1 MSAQSSYASLC
12 KNSFGN
18 GAKINL
24 VVGTTSSKKN
34 EGENGAEKSET
45 AAIILGLN
53 DEEMIDADD
62 TDLTEWLSKLH
73 LHHIWK
79 KLNGLGV
86 TEIEDM
92 TLLDEE
98 DLNSL
103 DLKKIEIK
111 KLRRAIAKLE
121 ESD

>member
-1 MSAQSSYASLC
+1 MTSQSTHASISQ
-12 KNSFGN
+12 NSFGK

-24 VVGTTSSKKN
+24 VVGTSSKKN
-34 EGENGAEKSET
+34 GEKKSET

-53 DEEMIDADD
+53 DDQEMIDADD

-73 LHHIWK
+73 LHHFFK
-79 KLNGLGV
+79 KLEDLGV
-86 TEIEDM
+86 AEIEDM

-103 DLKKIEIK
+103 DLKKVQMK
-111 KLRRAIAKLE
+111 KLKRAIAKLE

>member
-1 MSAQSSYASLC
+1 MTSQSTHASISQ
-12 KNSFGN
+12 NSFGK

-24 VVGTTSSKKN
+24 VVGTSSKKN
-34 EGENGAEKSET
+34 GKEKSET

-53 DEEMIDADD
+53 NDEEMIDGDD

-73 LHHIWK
+73 LHHILK
-79 KLNGLGV
+79 KLEELGV
-86 TEIEDM
+86 AEIEDM

-103 DLKKIEIK
+103 DLKKVQMK
-111 KLRRAIAKLE
+111 KLKRAIAKLE

>member
-1 MSAQSSYASLC
+1 MTAQNTHASISQ
-12 KNSFGN
+12 NSFGT

-24 VVGTTSSKKN
+24 VVGTSSKKN
-34 EGENGAEKSET
+34 GKEKSET

-53 DEEMIDADD
+53 DDNDD
-62 TDLTEWLSKLH
+62 TKLTQWLSKLH
-73 LHHIWK
+73 LDHILK
-79 KLNGLGV
+79 KLEELGV
-86 TEIEDM
+86 AEIEDM

-103 DLKKIEIK
+103 DLKKVQMK
-111 KLRRAIAKLE
+111 KLKRAIAKLE

>member
-1 MSAQSSYASLC
+1 MTAQNTHASISQ
-12 KNSFGN
+12 NSFGT

-24 VVGTTSSKKN
+24 VVGTSSKKN
-34 EGENGAEKSET
+34 GKEKSET

-53 DEEMIDADD
+53 DDQEMIDGDD

-73 LHHIWK
+73 LHHILK

-86 TEIEDM
+86 AEIEDM

-111 KLRRAIAKLE
+111 KLRRAISKLE

>member
-1 MSAQSSYASLC
+1 MTAQSSHASLC
-12 KNSFGN
+12 KNTFGS

-34 EGENGAEKSET
+34 GGEKSET

-86 TEIEDM
+86 AEIEDM

>member
-1 MSAQSSYASLC
+1 MTAQSTRATLSQ
-12 KNSFGN
+12 NSFGS
-18 GAKINL
+18 GAKINV
-24 VVGTTSSKKN
+24 VVGTSSKKN
-34 EGENGAEKSET
+34 GREKSET

-53 DEEMIDADD
+53 DDQEMIDADD

-73 LHHIWK
+73 LHHIFK
-79 KLNGLGV
+79 KLEELGV
-86 TEIEDM
+86 AEIEDM